1 MLFKRRTFFHYV
13 LRLGTEEQRK
23 HTSLGLDMCLFH
35 LQLQV
40 WAGLASDL
48 GQNNNLF
55 LGKSKKTSKNS
66 KKKTQIKEKKNK
78 KKAKPNPNHT
88 HIIKQTNKNQPQTD
102 KHKSTQNSSSFTF
115 ALFCI
120 VLPALK
126 ETGLQ
131 QYNCNAPQSNVASL
145 HHILQLK
152 HW

>member
-66 KKKTQIKEKKNK
+66 KKKTQIKEKKK
-78 KKAKPNPNHT
+78 SKTKPKTHT
-88 HIIKQTNKNQPQTD
+88 HTHNQTNKQKPTSN
-102 KHKSTQNSSSFTF
+102 KHKPTQNSSSFTF
-115 ALFCI
+115 ALFCT

-131 QYNCNAPQSNVASL
+131 QYNCNAPQSNAASL
-145 HHILQLK
+145 HHIL
-152 HW
+152 